1 MFLTDM
7 RCSDDLG
14 VCILRHNKACN
25 VLQQY
30 APEKQFAILFY
41 LKPRKLMPK
50 KEKKYAALLNL
61 LQRYKISQMDLV
73 IFAKFRISLIVVQ
86 SIYINLSNII

>member
-50 KEKKYAALLNL
+50 
-61 LQRYKISQMDLV
+61 
-73 IFAKFRISLIVVQ
+73 
-86 SIYINLSNII
+86 